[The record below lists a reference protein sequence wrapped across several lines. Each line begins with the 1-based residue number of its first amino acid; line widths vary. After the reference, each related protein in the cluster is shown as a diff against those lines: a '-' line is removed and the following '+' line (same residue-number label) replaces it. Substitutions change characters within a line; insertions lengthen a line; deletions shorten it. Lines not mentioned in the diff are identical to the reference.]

1 MDKLK
6 FTKVA
11 DNKWTCTSPHGN
23 YKVFIERRGWF
34 YNATLYACLDTR
46 NVAKFNFPPKFHLAD
61 MKEQIRNNSLMIDDE
76 IKIPKIPG
84 VYMPKSRYQP
94 EPEECWWND

>member
-11 DNKWTCTSPHGN
+11 DKKWTCTSPHGN

-34 YNATLYACLDTR
+34 YQATLYACLGTR
-46 NVAKFNFPPKFHLAD
+46 NVAKFNFPQKYHLAD
-61 MKEQIRNNSLMIDDE
+61 MKKQIRNNALMIDDE
-76 IKIPKIPG
+76 VKIPQIPG

>member
-11 DNKWTCTSPHGN
+11 NNKWACTSPHGN

-34 YNATLYACLDTR
+34 YQATLYACLGTR
-46 NVAKFNFPPKFHLAD
+46 NVAKFNFPQKYHLAD

-76 IKIPKIPG
+76 VKIPQIPG